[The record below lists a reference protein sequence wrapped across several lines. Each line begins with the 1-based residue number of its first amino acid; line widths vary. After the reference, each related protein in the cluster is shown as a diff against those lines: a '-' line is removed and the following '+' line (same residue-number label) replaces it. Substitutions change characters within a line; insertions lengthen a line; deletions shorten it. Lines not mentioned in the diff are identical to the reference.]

1 MPVPALF
8 QASELSAA
16 ISNLSKIS
24 ILNRVVVLKN
34 QAQSGAHNSCPIRT
48 TSAFERIVVSGIVKI
63 LNAKILY
70 KNKKKP

>member
-16 ISNLSKIS
+16 AISNLRKFHFKS
-24 ILNRVVVLKN
+24 VVVLKN
-34 QAQSGAHNSCPIRT
+34 QAQSGLIIQPIRT

-63 LNAKILY
+63 
-70 KNKKKP
+70 